1 MENRA
6 TLLLVDDDIALLSI
20 LAKTIE
26 EAGPYEVLIAHD
38 GKEALAIAEEHL
50 PSIIVSDYYMPV
62 MDGFELCGAIK
73 KHPVLHDTMF
83 MLLTSASEIDIKV
96 KGFSCGADEYLTKPF
111 LSEELL
117 SRIEALMRLKNL
129 QDELKEDKLELARLN
144 KELEESFMG
153 VVGVL
158 TDLME
163 LKIPNASLRSKR
175 AAEIAQ
181 WVGKRLECN
190 DKEIQQLEVTARL
203 HEIGKIRLSDESLRK
218 KESDLAPAEHDAL
231 NQFPVYGELIIKTVP
246 NFKEEAKII
255 RHQMENYDGTGSP
268 DKQMKDQIPIFSR
281 IIRAI
286 NTLDQAVARGITTN
300 NGLIEELHKARG
312 AQLDP
317 RVAQL
322 VEEYVRVVDN
332 PTWLEDKRQITI
344 YELAEGMVIATD
356 LCTGN
361 GVKLLSKDTK
371 ITASIIERI
380 IAHHQV
386 DPIVNLIYAYL

>member
-6 TLLLVDDDIALLSI
+6 TLLLVDDDTALLSI

-26 EAGPYEVLIAHD
+26 GAGPYEVLTASD
-38 GKEALAIAEEHL
+38 GAEALAIAEEHI
-50 PSIIVSDYYMPV
+50 PSIIVSDYYMPL

-73 KHPVLHDTMF
+73 KHPVLRDTMF

-96 KGFSCGADEYLTKPF
+96 KGFSSGADDYITKPF

-163 LKIPNASLRSKR
+163 LKIPNASLRSRR

-190 DKEIQQLEVTARL
+190 EKEIQQLEVTARL
-203 HEIGKIRLSDESLRK
+203 HEIGKIRLSEESLRK
-218 KESDLAPAEHDAL
+218 KVSDLTPAEHDAL

-255 RHQMENYDGTGSP
+255 RHQMENYD
-268 DKQMKDQIPIFSR
+268 QIPIFSR

-286 NTLDQAVARGITTN
+286 NTLDQSVARGITTN
-300 NGLIEELHKARG
+300 AGLIEELRKARG

-380 IAHHQV
+380 IGHHQV
-386 DPIVNLIYAYL
+386 DPIVNLIYVYLN